1 MVVLAVA
8 FWLRLGCVSCCVFWF
23 LWLLWLLLLLLLLL
37 LSLLFVVVVVD
48 AGGGVFGGFCVAC
61 APTLVLLLPNARCAC
76 ACVCVCVGGR
86 GSNIYTTY
94 TCIMHM
100 KSSPQ
105 NMLVCILTG
114 LAFDLSIDFRNS
126 ASAEPYLPF
135 LSPMII

>member
-1 MVVLAVA
+1 MCANFGLALA
-8 FWLRLGCVSCCVFWF
+8 ERTMCMCL
-23 LWLLWLLLLLLLLL
+23 
-37 LSLLFVVVVVD
+37 
-48 AGGGVFGGFCVAC
+48 
-61 APTLVLLLPNARCAC
+61 
-76 ACVCVCVGGR
+76 CVCVCGGR